1 MDCGFYKTFLI
12 LGARAAMSIRSVVGG
27 LSVAAVLALS
37 GCKSIGPDFN
47 EMTAAYTGSMEVN
60 MRNNILMNI
69 MRAAYDMPMTFTDIP
84 SVLGQ
89 GFAQGQ
95 AGLTGNIMS
104 LDPTTLA
111 GFFSG
116 ASGSNASLSAGLTVS
131 RQFSFSLSSLDN
143 QQFTKGFLT
152 PVTLDNVH
160 FFAQSSQLSKDLL
173 FSLLVNSI
181 EIHELGKAPQVFV
194 NNPGSPDYP
203 KYQEIFNTL
212 LDYGLTTEAIVKPMD
227 LGPVLTPEQAVR
239 YMTSPVGNL
248 PPGVILRKLNSPQGE
263 RFQASIVKPT
273 THMCMGNREKR
284 NEIAARFGASIIC
297 SDTDSAGNIVGTHQ
311 SAASMKGSAPV
322 QRVAINLRS
331 TRDIFRYLGKVAA
344 AQTAAIPPV
353 VTTIRTNMG
362 NNQYDYV
369 PLLIVNKGSSIGSG
383 SVISSVKYF
392 GVDYTVPLEKNGYS
406 SVVFD
411 LMSLLVTL
419 SKIPGSIPASPGI
432 LIQ

>member
-1 MDCGFYKTFLI
+1 
-12 LGARAAMSIRSVVGG
+12 MSIRSIVGG
-27 LSVAAVLALS
+27 LSAAAVLALS

-47 EMTAAYTGSMEVN
+47 EMTAAYTGSMEVHL
-60 MRNNILMNI
+60 RNNIFTNI

-84 SVLGQ
+84 TVLGQ
-89 GFAQGQ
+89 GLAQGQ

-104 LDPTTLA
+104 LDPSTLA
-111 GFFSG
+111 GFFS
-116 ASGSNASLSAGLTVS
+116 AAPQSNASLQAGLTVS

-173 FSLLVNSI
+173 FSLLINSI
-181 EIHELGKAPQVFV
+181 EIHEPGKSPQVFI

-203 KYQEIFNTL
+203 KYQNIFNTL
-212 LDYGLTTEAIVKPMD
+212 LDYGLTTEAVIKPMD
-227 LGPVLTPEQAVR
+227 LGPVLTTEQAVR

-273 THMCMGNREKR
+273 TSFCMGNREKR
-284 NEIAARFGASIIC
+284 DEIAARFGSTIIC
-297 SDTDSAGNIVGTHQ
+297 NDIDSSGNIVGTHQ
-311 SAASMKGSAPV
+311 SAAMKKGSAPV
-322 QRVAINLRS
+322 QRISINLRS

-344 AQTAAIPPV
+344 AQTVAIPPV
-353 VTTIRTNMG
+353 VTTIRTYMG
-362 NNQYDYV
+362 NGQYDYV
-369 PLLIVNKGSSIGSG
+369 PLLKVNKGSSIGSG
-383 SVISSVKYF
+383 PVISSVKYF
-392 GVDYTVPLEKNGYS
+392 GTEYTVPLEKNGYS

>member
-1 MDCGFYKTFLI
+1 
-12 LGARAAMSIRSVVGG
+12 
-27 LSVAAVLALS
+27 
-37 GCKSIGPDFN
+37 
-47 EMTAAYTGSMEVN
+47 
-60 MRNNILMNI
+60 
-69 MRAAYDMPMTFTDIP
+69 
-84 SVLGQ
+84 
-89 GFAQGQ
+89 
-95 AGLTGNIMS
+95 
-104 LDPTTLA
+104 
-111 GFFSG
+111 
-116 ASGSNASLSAGLTVS
+116 
-131 RQFSFSLSSLDN
+131 
-143 QQFTKGFLT
+143 
-152 PVTLDNVH
+152 
-160 FFAQSSQLSKDLL
+160 
-173 FSLLVNSI
+173 LVNSI